1 MKKETTVTSSLKLSA
16 ISFEGAI
23 IPFYALNI
31 ATINLLYQIH
41 MACQTKTFCILI
53 NIFNNIHDQSE

>member
-23 IPFYALNI
+23 MPFYALSLASI
-31 ATINLLYQIH
+31 SSLYQIH
-41 MACQTKTFCILI
+41 LACQTKTFCILI